1 MPQRIGSL
9 RWFVFVLFLWSLSLI
24 AVGCAPGEK
33 EATATPEM
41 EPSFVDEG
49 TPSPSME
56 TPTAQAMMAPDFTLR
71 DLEGREVSLSQF
83 RGRPV
88 MLFFW
93 ATW

>member
-1 MPQRIGSL
+1 MLQKIGSL
-9 RWFVFVLFLWSLSLI
+9 RWFVFVLFLWSFPLI
-24 AVGCAPGEK
+24 AVGCAQGKREV
-33 EATATPEM
+33 TATPKIE
-41 EPSFVDEG
+41 STFVDEA
-49 TPSPSME
+49 TPSPAME

-83 RGRPV
+83 RGRSV